1 MKVLIDTE
9 DLRSG
14 EEFTPAL
21 MSMIDDANVFQLFWS
36 ERSAQSDFVR
46 KEWMHALT
54 LNKGRGFIRP
64 VRWERPLA
72 PAPPELA
79 ALKIHFKYIPLP
91 SVDEGDAPPTRE
103 SDDQVRSALPTPPAQ
118 DALVASASPSVA
130 GLQAAA
136 NASTEAALNV
146 NPQDAAASSDLGS
159 SDGQT
164 NRAPSSKKRIPHRR
178 WPWSKK

>member
-64 VRWERPLA
+64 VRWERPRA

-118 DALVASASPSVA
+118 DA
-130 GLQAAA
+130 
-136 NASTEAALNV
+136 
-146 NPQDAAASSDLGS
+146 AASSDLGS